1 MSDDLSSAARL
12 IAVLDHLGLGRVHIA
27 TQIPGDIAELAALH
41 PDHLAG
47 IVLCAPF
54 YLDPAPFILLADRL
68 LMVSGEHGD
77 KTRRR
82 RGLVTHS
89 NSPEWGRRNHDHAAL
104 RLK

>member
-1 MSDDLSSAARL
+1 MSDEPSSAARL
-12 IAVLDHLGLGRVHIA
+12 IAVLDHLGIGRAHIA

-68 LMVSGEHGD
+68 LMVSGEHGPGFD
-77 KTRRR
+77 VTVRPGSRAARPRR
-82 RGLVTHS
+82 L
-89 NSPEWGRRNHDHAAL
+89 
-104 RLK
+104 